1 MRSRGVSARL
11 ELLVRASGS
20 PENHRREENMK
31 KLLAALFAGLFAIS
45 MTAPVVAA
53 DKKDEKKSTAKK
65 SEGKKSEAKKSE
77 GKKSGGKKKDE
88 MKK

>member
-1 MRSRGVSARL
+1 
-11 ELLVRASGS
+11 
-20 PENHRREENMK
+20 MK

-53 DKKDEKKSTAKK
+53 DKKDEKKSAA
-65 SEGKKSEAKKSE
+65 KKSEAKKAE
-77 GKKSGGKKKDE
+77 GKKSAGKKKDE